1 MESRW
6 HETMRKGIY
15 GLTGICWIAIVVII
29 VVAARQHH
37 LLQLAPIYA
46 YNRPQGLLGWTL
58 ASAIV
63 LSITSGLMHREAK
76 RQSR

>member
-1 MESRW
+1 MNMESRW

-46 YNRPQGLLGWTL
+46 YNSTAGVAGMDLSQCDCAVDNKWAH
-58 ASAIV
+58 AS
-63 LSITSGLMHREAK
+63 
-76 RQSR
+76 

>member
-1 MESRW
+1 
-6 HETMRKGIY
+6 MRKWIY
-15 GLTGICWIAIVVII
+15 GLTGICWIAAVVII
-29 VVAARQHH
+29 VVAARQQHFVH
-37 LLQLAPIYA
+37 LAPFYA